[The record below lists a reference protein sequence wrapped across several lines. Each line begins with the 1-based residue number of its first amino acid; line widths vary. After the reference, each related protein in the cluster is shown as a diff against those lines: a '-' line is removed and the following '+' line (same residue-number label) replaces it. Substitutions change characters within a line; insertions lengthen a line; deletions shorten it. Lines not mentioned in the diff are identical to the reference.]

1 MKKKTPKELREL
13 FRQWFYNVPGSR
25 YNRFC
30 VHCYHRGRQGE
41 CETFCDWF
49 GTECIDAVRKY
60 CPIPTA
66 MVSMLMEIDAAA
78 GMPNQGNTRGEKGGT
93 VVPPSDFQSV
103 ATKGVETQ
111 IDRVESLRPH
121 GSARAHLREDA
132 PSATPENDTKIDEIW
147 REFNN
152 WLDDED

>member
-1 MKKKTPKELREL
+1 MKKKTPKRLREL
-13 FRQWFYNVPGSR
+13 FRQWFYKVPGSR

-30 VHCYHRGRQGE
+30 LHCYHRGRQGE

-49 GTECIDAVRKY
+49 GCECVDAVRMS

-78 GMPNQGNTRGEKGGT
+78 DMPNQGNLLGEKGGT

-103 ATKGVETQ
+103 STKGAETQ
-111 IDRVESLRPH
+111 GDMVGCPRPR
-121 GSARAHLREDA
+121 GSARAHLREDT
-132 PSATPENDTKIDEIW
+132 PSATPENCPEIDDFW
-147 REFNN
+147 QEFND
-152 WLDDED
+152 WLENDE